1 LKIHHYLV
9 EFKPMKHRNLTPQIL
24 AALRDTPV
32 VYVQGPR
39 QSGKST
45 LVQALRDDGHDAEYL
60 TLDDAGALAAAE
72 RDADGFISGLP
83 ERVILDEVQRV
94 PDLFRAI
101 KRSVDA
107 KRKPG
112 RFLLTGSAQ
121 ALVLPKLSES
131 LAGRMEVLTLWPFS
145 QGEIAGQ
152 REGFVDACFGREF
165 RPGKFSDTGWPALAE
180 KIAAGGYPEMLMR
193 RDAARRQA
201 WFGSYI
207 ATILERDVRDLAN
220 VAGLRDLPRLL
231 RLAASRAM
239 GLLNFADLSRDA
251 AMPQTTLQRYWALF
265 EATFFVRPL
274 PPWHA
279 NLGLRLVKT
288 PKVLLGDT
296 GLLCH
301 LLGIDAARLRTD
313 DLMTGPAL
321 ENFVAAELAK
331 QISWSETRPGLFHYR
346 THTQQEVDF
355 VLEDARGRLVGIE
368 VKKTASP
375 TSGDF
380 KGLRHLAEQTG
391 KRFLRGV
398 LLYTGSTSAAFETNL
413 HAMPVSALWQ
423 LESAA
428 QTPAA

>member
-1 LKIHHYLV
+1 MVV
-9 EFKPMKHRNLTPQIL
+9 ENSPVSGGISTMIRRNLTPQIL

-32 VYVQGPR
+32 VYLQGPR
-39 QSGKST
+39 QAGKST
-45 LVQALRDDGHDAEYL
+45 LAQVLRNEGHDADYF
-60 TLDDAGALAAAE
+60 TLDDAATLAAAQG
-72 RDADGFISGLP
+72 DPDGFIAGLP

-101 KRSVDA
+101 KRAVDT
-107 KRKPG
+107 KRQPG

-121 ALVLPKLSES
+121 ALVLPKVAES

-145 QGEIAGQ
+145 AGEMAGRQ
-152 REGFVDACFGREF
+152 EGFVDACFAREF
-165 RPGKFSDTGWPALAE
+165 KSGAYRDTGWASLTERIVTGGFPEVVARAE
-180 KIAAGGYPEMLMR
+180 
-193 RDAARRQA
+193 AARRQA
-201 WFGSYI
+201 WFGSYLT
-207 ATILERDVRDLAN
+207 TILERDVRDLAN
-220 VAGLRDLPRLL
+220 IAGLRDLPRLL

-265 EATFFVRPL
+265 EATFLIRAL

-288 PKVLLGDT
+288 PKVLLADT

-301 LLGIDAARLRTD
+301 LLGLDATRLRAD
-313 DLMTGPAL
+313 DLMTGAAL
-321 ENFVAAELAK
+321 ECFVATELTK
-331 QISWSETRPGLFHYR
+331 QIAWSETRPGLFHYR

-375 TSGDF
+375 ASNDF
-380 KGLRHLAEQTG
+380 KGLRHLADQAG
-391 KRFLRGV
+391 KRFLRGI
-398 LLYTGSTSAAFETNL
+398 LLYTGSTGVAFEANL
-413 HAMPVSALWQ
+413 HAAPVSSLWQ
-423 LESAA
+423 LEARTA
-428 QTPAA
+428 RP

>member
-1 LKIHHYLV
+1 
-9 EFKPMKHRNLTPQIL
+9 
-24 AALRDTPV
+24 LRDTPV

-39 QSGKST
+39 QAGKST
-45 LVQALRDDGHDAEYL
+45 LAQSLRDSYDAEYF
-60 TLDDAGALAAAE
+60 TLDDGATLAAAQG
-72 RDADGFISGLP
+72 DPDGFIGGLP

-94 PDLFRAI
+94 PELFRAI

-107 KRKPG
+107 KREPG

-121 ALVLPKLSES
+121 ALVLPRLSEP

-145 QGEIAGQ
+145 QGEIAG
-152 REGFVDACFGREF
+152 RHDGFVDACFAREF
-165 RPGKFSDTGWPALAE
+165 KPGTFRDTGWPALAGR
-180 KIAAGGYPEMLMR
+180 IAIGGYPEVLTR
-193 RDAARRQA
+193 TEAARRRA

-207 ATILERDVRDLAN
+207 TTILERDVRDLAN
-220 VAGLRDLPRLL
+220 VSGLRDLPHLL

-265 EATFFVRPL
+265 EATFLVRSL

-279 NLGLRLVKT
+279 NLGLRQVKT
-288 PKVLLGDT
+288 PKVLLSDT

-301 LLGIDAARLRTD
+301 LLGLDAARLQAD
-313 DLMTGPAL
+313 DLMTGAAL
-321 ENFVAAELAK
+321 ECFVAAELTK

-375 TSGDF
+375 TIGDF
-380 KGLRHLAEQTG
+380 KGLRHLCEQTG
-391 KRFLRGV
+391 KKFLRGV
-398 LLYTGSTSAAFETNL
+398 LLYTGSTSVAFGPNL
-413 HAMPVSALWQ
+413 HAVPVSSLWQ
-423 LESAA
+423 CESKSSE
-428 QTPAA
+428 P

>member
-1 LKIHHYLV
+1 
-9 EFKPMKHRNLTPQIL
+9 MKRRNLTSQIL

-32 VYVQGPR
+32 VYLQGPR
-39 QSGKST
+39 QAGKST
-45 LVQALRDDGHDAEYL
+45 LVQALWDDGHEAAYF
-60 TLDDAGALAAAE
+60 TLDDAATLAGAQSDPE
-72 RDADGFISGLP
+72 GFVAGLP
-83 ERVILDEVQRV
+83 ERVILDEVQRA
-94 PDLFRAI
+94 PGLFRAI

-112 RFLLTGSAQ
+112 RFLITGSAQ
-121 ALVLPKLSES
+121 ALVLPKVSES

-145 QGEIAGQ
+145 QGEIEGR
-152 REGFVDACFGREF
+152 REGFVDACFASEF
-165 RPGKFSDTGWPALAE
+165 KPGKFRDTSWPVLAE
-180 KIAAGGYPEMLMR
+180 RIVAGGYPEAVTR
-193 RDAARRQA
+193 TDATRRQA
-201 WFGSYI
+201 WFGSYVT
-207 ATILERDVRDLAN
+207 TILERDVRDLAN

-265 EATFFVRPL
+265 EATFLLRPL

-279 NLGLRLVKT
+279 NLNLRLVKT

-301 LLGIDAARLRTD
+301 LLGLDAARLQAD

-321 ENFVAAELAK
+321 ECFVAGELTK
-331 QISWSETRPGLFHYR
+331 QMAWSATQPSLFHYR

-380 KGLRHLAEQTG
+380 KGLRHLSEQTG

-398 LLYTGSTSAAFETNL
+398 MLYTGSTSVAFGSNL
-413 HAMPVSALWQ
+413 HAVPVSALWQ
-423 LESAA
+423 FEAGLAGR
-428 QTPAA
+428 

>member
-1 LKIHHYLV
+1 
-9 EFKPMKHRNLTPQIL
+9 MKRRNLTPQIL

-32 VYVQGPR
+32 VYLQGPR

-45 LVQALRDDGHDAEYL
+45 LVQALREDGHDAEYF
-60 TLDDAGALAAAE
+60 TLDDAATLAAAQS
-72 RDADGFISGLP
+72 DPDGFISGLP
-83 ERVILDEVQRV
+83 ERVILDEVQRA
-94 PDLFRAI
+94 PELFRAI
-101 KRSVDA
+101 KHTVDA

-121 ALVLPKLSES
+121 ALVLPKVSES

-145 QGEIAGQ
+145 QGEIEEC
-152 REGFVDACFGREF
+152 REGFVDACFAREF
-165 RPGKFSDTGWPALAE
+165 KPGKFHNTRWPALAE
-180 KIAAGGYPEMLMR
+180 RIASGGYPEALAR
-193 RDAARRQA
+193 TVAARRQA
-201 WFGSYI
+201 WFGAYVT
-207 ATILERDVRDLAN
+207 TILERDVRDLAN

-265 EATFFVRPL
+265 EATFLVRAL

-301 LLGIDAARLRTD
+301 LLGLDAARLQAD
-313 DLMTGPAL
+313 DLMTGAAL
-321 ENFVAAELAK
+321 ECFVAGELTK
-331 QISWSETRPGLFHYR
+331 QIAWSETRPGLFHYR

-380 KGLRHLAEQTG
+380 KGLRHLREQAG
-391 KRFLRGV
+391 KRFLRGI
-398 LLYTGSTSAAFETNL
+398 LLHTGPTSVAFEADL
-413 HAMPVSALWQ
+413 HAVPVSSLWQ
-423 LESAA
+423 I
-428 QTPAA
+428 

>member
-1 LKIHHYLV
+1 MCSSDLQSSPRRVGQSSKSCPFLV
-9 EFKPMKHRNLTPQIL
+9 EGNLCRADVLQRWPCRGL
-24 AALRDTPV
+24 CKSNPCGVDVEPCPSDVDWVGRAL
-32 VYVQGPR
+32 
-39 QSGKST
+39 
-45 LVQALRDDGHDAEYL
+45 LDG
-60 TLDDAGALAAAE
+60 
-72 RDADGFISGLP
+72 
-83 ERVILDEVQRV
+83 Q
-94 PDLFRAI
+94 
-101 KRSVDA
+101 
-107 KRKPG
+107 
-112 RFLLTGSAQ
+112 
-121 ALVLPKLSES
+121 
-131 LAGRMEVLTLWPFS
+131 
-145 QGEIAGQ
+145 
-152 REGFVDACFGREF
+152 F
-165 RPGKFSDTGWPALAE
+165 RPLRSDFREWWEAYL
-180 KIAAGGYPEMLMR
+180 R
-193 RDAARRQA
+193 
-201 WFGSYI
+201 SY
-207 ATILERDVRDLAN
+207 LERDLPWLGVNADPVFFRRLITMLAYAQGGVLN
-220 VAGLRDLPRLL
+220 TASLGNSLAVSHHTVARHLDILEQTFLL
-231 RLAASRAM
+231 RRLAPYFRNV
-239 GLLNFADLSRDA
+239 GK
-251 AMPQTTLQRYWALF
+251 
-265 EATFFVRPL
+265 
-274 PPWHA
+274 
-279 NLGLRLVKT
+279 RLVKT

>member
-1 LKIHHYLV
+1 
-9 EFKPMKHRNLTPQIL
+9 MKRRNLTSQIL

-32 VYVQGPR
+32 VYLQGPR
-39 QSGKST
+39 QAGKST
-45 LVQALRDDGHDAEYL
+45 LVQALRDDGHDAEYF
-60 TLDDAGALAAAE
+60 TLDDAATLAAG
-72 RDADGFISGLP
+72 RSDPDGFVSGLP

-94 PDLFRAI
+94 PELFRAI

-107 KRKPG
+107 QRKPG

-145 QGEIAGQ
+145 QGEIAGR
-152 REGFVDACFGREF
+152 REGFVDACFAREF
-165 RPGKFSDTGWPALAE
+165 KPGKFTDTSWPALAGR
-180 KIAAGGYPEMLMR
+180 IATGGYPEVR
-193 RDAARRQA
+193 TRTDAARRQA
-201 WFGSYI
+201 WFGSYLT
-207 ATILERDVRDLAN
+207 TILERDVRDLAN

-265 EATFFVRPL
+265 EATFLVRSL

-301 LLGIDAARLRTD
+301 LLGLDAARLQGD
-313 DLMTGPAL
+313 DLMTGAAL
-321 ENFVAAELAK
+321 ECFVAGELTK
-331 QISWSETRPGLFHYR
+331 QIAWSTTRPGLFHYR
-346 THTQQEVDF
+346 THTHQEVDF

-375 TSGDF
+375 ASSDF
-380 KGLRHLAEQTG
+380 KGLRHFSEQTG
-391 KRFLRGV
+391 KKFLRGI
-398 LLYTGSTSAAFETNL
+398 LLYTGSTSVAFGPNL
-413 HAMPVSALWQ
+413 HAVPVSALWRFEAELTQ
-423 LESAA
+423 H
-428 QTPAA
+428 

>member
-1 LKIHHYLV
+1 
-9 EFKPMKHRNLTPQIL
+9 MKRRNLTSQIL
-24 AALRDTPV
+24 AALNDTPV
-32 VYVQGPR
+32 VYLQGPR
-39 QSGKST
+39 QTGKST
-45 LVQALRDDGHDAEYL
+45 LAQALGGGEYDADYF
-60 TLDDAGALAAAE
+60 TLDEAATLAAA
-72 RDADGFISGLP
+72 RGDPDGFIAGLP
-83 ERVILDEVQRV
+83 ERVILDEVQRA

-101 KRSVDA
+101 KRSVDTN
-107 KRKPG
+107 RKPG

-121 ALVLPKLSES
+121 ALVLPRVAES

-145 QGEIAGQ
+145 PGEMAG
-152 REGFVDACFGREF
+152 RKEGFVDACFAREF
-165 RPGKFSDTGWPALAE
+165 KPGAFRETGWPSLAE
-180 KIAAGGYPEMLMR
+180 RIATGGYPEVVAR
-193 RDAARRQA
+193 TDVARRQA

-207 ATILERDVRDLAN
+207 TTILERDVRDLAN

-265 EATFFVRPL
+265 EATFLIRTL

-288 PKVLLGDT
+288 AKVLVADT

-301 LLGIDAARLRTD
+301 LLGLDAARLRAD
-313 DLMTGPAL
+313 DLMTGAAL
-321 ENFVAAELAK
+321 ECFVAGELTK
-331 QISWSETRPGLFHYR
+331 QIAWSETRPGLFHYR

-375 TSGDF
+375 NASDF
-380 KGLRHLAEQTG
+380 KGLRHLADQTG
-391 KRFLRGV
+391 KHFLRGI
-398 LLYTGSTSAAFETNL
+398 LLYTGSASVTFKANL
-413 HAMPVSALWQ
+413 HAVPVSSLWQ
-423 LESAA
+423 METKSAK
-428 QTPAA
+428 P

>member
-1 LKIHHYLV
+1 
-9 EFKPMKHRNLTPQIL
+9 MKRRNLTPQIL

-32 VYVQGPR
+32 VFLQGPR
-39 QSGKST
+39 QAGKST
-45 LVQALRDDGHDAEYL
+45 LVQALRDHGHDADYF
-60 TLDDAGALAAAE
+60 TLDEAATLAAAQS
-72 RDADGFISGLP
+72 DPDGFVTGLP

-94 PDLFRAI
+94 PELFRAI

-121 ALVLPKLSES
+121 ALVLPKSSES

-145 QGEIAGQ
+145 QGETARR
-152 REGFVDACFGREF
+152 REGFVDACFAREF
-165 RPGKFSDTGWPALAE
+165 KPGAFRGMNWARLAE
-180 KIAAGGYPEMLMR
+180 RIVAGGYPEVLAR
-193 RDAARRQA
+193 TEAARRQA
-201 WFGSYI
+201 WFGAYI
-207 ATILERDVRDLAN
+207 TTILQRDVRDLAN
-220 VAGLRDLPRLL
+220 VTGLRDLPRLL

-265 EATFFVRPL
+265 EATFLVRSL

-279 NLGLRLVKT
+279 NLGLRLVKA
-288 PKVLLGDT
+288 PKVLLSDT

-301 LLGIDAARLRTD
+301 LLGLDAARLQAD
-313 DLMTGPAL
+313 DLMTGATL
-321 ENFVAAELAK
+321 ECFVAGELMK
-331 QISWSETRPGLFHYR
+331 QISWSKTRPGLFHYR

-355 VLEDARGRLVGIE
+355 VLEDASGRLVGIE

-380 KGLRHLAEQTG
+380 KGLRHLRDQTG
-391 KRFLRGV
+391 KRFRRGI
-398 LLYTGSTSAAFETNL
+398 LLYTGSTSAAFGPDM
-413 HAMPVSALWQ
+413 HVVPVSALWQ
-423 LESAA
+423 LEAELA
-428 QTPAA
+428 GTP